1 MNILDKIIDY
11 KRKEV
16 AERKQLVSES
26 LLRENDLF
34 KRPVFSLKEFLL
46 DEGKQVSL
54 LNLNASRHQKE

>member
-46 DEGKQVSL
+46 KS
-54 LNLNASRHQKE
+54 S